1 MAFFSRGLQ
10 SSPPFRSFPLRRLHV
25 DICPS
30 TQKKAHNGI
39 MAAVGSLLKSSALVT
54 HDVDIC
60 TAIEKESY
68 GIFIPIVCSMVQW
81 LILHRG
87 PCVNIR
93 SSVKQQFHHIF
104 VPFECSIVQWLRLI
118 RVLCANV
125 RSSLEPQLHHI
136 FVSIPCSIVQWLPP
150 CRPLGM
156 NIRSSVKKQMYYG
169 LVAMLY
175 SRMQRSFVVTILPID
190 VSTMFQKQL
199 NKRIVPPF
207 RRYP

>member
-1 MAFFSRGLQ
+1 MAFFSRGFQ
-10 SSPPFRSFPLRRLHV
+10 SSPPFRPPVLRRRHV
-25 DICPS
+25 DICSS
-30 TQKKAHNGI
+30 TQKKAHYGI
-39 MAAVGSLLKSSALVT
+39 MAVVGSLLKSSAPVA

-68 GIFIPIVCSMVQW
+68 SIFMPIFCSTVQW
-81 LILHRG
+81 LTLHPG
-87 PCVNIR
+87 PCVNIC

-104 VPFECSIVQWLRLI
+104 VSVECSIVQWLLLI

-125 RSSLEPQLHHI
+125 RSSLEQQLHHI
-136 FVSIPCSIVQWLPP
+136 FVSILCSIVQWLPP
-150 CRPLGM
+150 WKPRSM
-156 NIRSSVKKQMYYG
+156 NIRSSVKKQMYYR
-169 LVAMLY
+169 LVAVLY

-190 VSTMFQKQL
+190 VCTMFQKQL